1 MSNHILNLSASEFDG
16 SDKSFGLLRTNP
28 KITTNVKLV
37 VDSVGDISLSA
48 FDANRTLSD
57 SRFKKFPVNSLGK
70 YSDDISNFFK
80 GVSLS
85 EIFETKREF
94 SDMSAYS
101 KYSFQY
107 EDTYISGAEIST
119 SNTYSEQYRIFAPLW
134 LNKIIPSKFVI
145 YRVDS
150 AISNGDTQNDI
161 IINTLRDAS
170 IVKVFDLS
178 KKTKIGNYINN
189 HNSDENRVS
198 SHLSVN
204 FDSDSDITYNG
215 IDIINGGFAKK
226 ADSIH
231 SDYIK
236 KDNTE
241 ISSNSML
248 TNGFERNGI
257 VSSDLLNMEFMF
269 DDNEAEEFKIYKY
282 FGLYVD
288 EIEEGSFSAANTNEH
303 GISVDYGD
311 VSSVYDLS
319 GTDINHYEMLPNV
332 FDISIPTL
340 NYIKDINSKYY
351 HVKNKSNIH
360 YHSIP
365 IGSADF
371 NNFKGFKAIEGNVN
385 IISSQEGF
393 HGYIKMSINS
403 TPSDGDR
410 IVVGM
415 KQDVMF
421 TRNNTYDSI
430 TNKATYNFNEFTMVA
445 DSSIP
450 IGEISGNKYSSLGTV
465 NDISTAILQLLK
477 SIVPSNIKT
486 FRNNNEIVVEDYG
499 LGYDRTNIMCAV
511 WKLNNASFVNI
522 TGSVDSL
529 SNYTNA
535 DTNAVISS
543 DWDLYTLHGG
553 AEKSNGISV
562 AKTEVGGIAIGNYVK
577 NKDGK
582 FVKLISIVQDHIT
595 DNYRLVF
602 EKTIDRESNSIRLY
616 DIFRTSFGK
625 FDAYDIKDFNFDF
638 FDKDR
643 SDIGELKNE
652 IDSYGNVKVPSS
664 FWNVTNRSL
673 YPESSDVTITK
684 TAKIPADSMDS
695 DNNAWLSS
703 GSVGSVWNSNGWI
716 DSTVSTVSG
725 SWIGIVVFWMQQQ
738 YTEGL
743 QYTIK
748 FDAKVSSGIV
758 LDNNTQLKVRHSN
771 SSGFIADHIQLS
783 HEWQTFEFDFIA
795 DNTSSRIE
803 IYRHHIPTTAYTYS
817 INNVSLAEFTRS
829 IVEIPLNV
837 GSEYDRLSENKL
849 KEHAVDSRIS
859 PDVLKFALKNGT
871 DSRNKPYML
880 NVNPSFGVDNMS
892 SDITKSDRNPIYHNL
907 EYFNIATINTNAKT
921 NKLTGF
927 TSYVDECGDCL
938 SSNGGTIS
946 IDMLKDTTT
955 DYFSRYFLYDGY
967 YADGVWVDD
976 KRTNSFTKMEGG
988 SVDNFSSSVFKGL
1001 RYVYKDRKEILNE
1014 SPTEFIKNT
1023 KTNGYK
1029 KSTVLKYVSNSEIE
1043 SNNTTIDVI
1052 KNEKFKFICTY
1063 ITINVVSNDVS
1074 DITLSD
1080 MYTLD
1085 DITYGGMIVDSYLGD
1100 GLHFDVISAYGN
1112 YTIGEDIILK
1122 ATDAAISSGL
1132 TNFTKKITKNKL
1144 GKYSYMV
1151 VYDSTTF
1158 STYAVE
1164 VLNVIDDDTITVSGY
1179 PLNWDGTSVGVIPFG
1194 NIASASSDTL
1204 TYTYYNSG
1212 DYGFNEIFN
1221 TVTAGSFAN
1230 RFNMFEDVKYTRI
1243 DVSGNMTKNDFVMS
1257 IESGT
1262 EFIKPVI
1269 LDTDTDTEKPKSY
1282 SLHHGSIGNILKRRT
1297 DGGYFMAM
1305 RRMNGDYDPLFRD
1318 AINFTDVYNSWNILD
1333 DADVDRYKFIF
1344 DKFKGRGISFEY
1356 KGVYDI
1362 GFIPNYFFH
1371 KVNDENSENIL
1382 KLSATSD
1389 KLPLYPV
1396 IGEIAI
1402 DKKDFNVFKSK
1413 YDVDYFTRSLP
1424 DGTQVSVHGTL
1435 SPIEKKSFM
1444 SSTIMKVKDSYDL
1457 SVFSTTKENTLDLLD
1472 TVGINENN
1480 ETSIHWFED
1489 EDRIFADFYVSD
1501 AILYKLKND
1510 GLTDIFA
1517 KYVNP
1522 LYSYDDN
1529 TTILDDM
1536 KLYVES
1542 NIIPRF
1548 SMDELDIYMVE
1559 SKSIST
1565 GFESVLYDNDIV
1577 GYTKVSNYSIQS
1589 INDGKL
1595 GFRFIF
1601 NKRIGYNYKF
1611 KTIIKI
1617 KA

>member
-70 YSDDISNFFK
+70 YSDDIFNFFK

-107 EDTYISGAEIST
+107 EDTYISGVE
-119 SNTYSEQYRIFAPLW
+119 SNVSSVYSEQYRIFAPLW
-134 LNKIIPSKFVI
+134 LNKKVPSKFVV

-150 AISNGDTQNDI
+150 AIAHGDTQNDI
-161 IINTLRDAS
+161 ILNMLHDAS
-170 IVKVFDLS
+170 IVTVFDLS

-189 HNSDENRVS
+189 HNSDENKVS

-226 ADSIH
+226 ADGIH
-231 SDYIK
+231 SDYMR

-241 ISSNSML
+241 ISSNSMI
-248 TNGFERNGI
+248 TSGFERNGI

-269 DDNEAEEFKIYKY
+269 NDEDAEEFKIYKY

-288 EIEEGSFSAANTNEH
+288 EIEEGSFSAVNTNEQ
-303 GISVDYGD
+303 GISVDYSD
-311 VSSVYDLS
+311 VSSIYELY
-319 GTDINHYEMLPNV
+319 GTGVDHFEMLPNV

-340 NYIKDINSKYY
+340 NYVKDIDSKYY

-360 YHSIP
+360 HHSIP
-365 IGSADF
+365 IGPADF

-393 HGYIKMSINS
+393 HGYVKMSINS
-403 TPSDGDR
+403 TPFDGDR

-421 TRNNTYDSI
+421 TRNNVYD
-430 TNKATYNFNEFTMVA
+430 NLGKATYNFNEFTMVA

-450 IGEISGNKYSSLGTV
+450 IGEIDGNKYSSLGTN
-465 NDISTAILQLLK
+465 NDIATAILQ
-477 SIVPSNIKT
+477 IVKQYLPSNIKVH
-486 FRNNNEIVVEDYG
+486 RSNNEISIEDYG
-499 LGYDRTNIMCAV
+499 YGYDRKNIMCAI
-511 WKLNNASFVNI
+511 WKLNVSSFIDVSA
-522 TGSVDSL
+522 SVDDL
-529 SNYTNA
+529 SSYINA
-535 DTNAVISS
+535 DTNTDILN
-543 DWDLYTLHGG
+543 DWNLYTLTGG
-553 AEKSNGISV
+553 AEASHGILVS
-562 AKTEVGGIAIGNYVK
+562 ESEIGNVQAGNYIK
-577 NKDGK
+577 NVNGN
-582 FVKLISIVQDHIT
+582 FVKLIAIIQDHSSG
-595 DNYRLVF
+595 NYRLIF
-602 EKTIDRESNSIRLY
+602 EKEIDHIDNSIRLY
-616 DIFRTSFGK
+616 DIFRTAFGK

-638 FDKDR
+638 FDKSM
-643 SDIGELKNE
+643 SDVGELKNE
-652 IDSYGNVKVPSS
+652 IDSNGITKVPSS

-673 YPESSDVTITK
+673 YPESSEVTIIK
-684 TAKIPADSMDS
+684 TAKIPADSMSTSYNSWAGGSADS
-695 DNNAWLSS
+695 GAM
-703 GSVGSVWNSNGWI
+703 WNPNGWI
-716 DSTVSTVSG
+716 DVTLYPGPWNGNSMYYFGPSMFDNSL
-725 SWIGIVVFWMQQQ
+725 SYI
-738 YTEGL
+738 
-743 QYTIK
+743 IK
-748 FDAKVSSGIV
+748 FDAKFSSVNVPSNTLVS
-758 LDNNTQLKVRHSN
+758 VRHHN
-771 SSGFIADHIQLS
+771 HTGGTIDTVNLTY
-783 HEWQTFEFDFIA
+783 EWQTFEYEF
-795 DNTSSRIE
+795 TSTNDSDRIE
-803 IYRHHIPTTAYTYS
+803 FSRGNNPAETYTFS
-817 INNVSLAEFTRS
+817 INNVSLTEFNRS
-829 IVEIPLNV
+829 IVEIPLNI

-892 SDITKSDRNPIYHNL
+892 PDITKSDRNPIYHNL

-967 YADGVWVDD
+967 YTDGVWVDD

-1029 KSTVLKYVSNSEIE
+1029 TSTVLKYVSNTDIE

-1052 KNEKFKFICTY
+1052 RNEKFKFICTY
-1063 ITINVVSNDVS
+1063 ITINVVSNDMD

-1085 DITYGGMIVDSYLGD
+1085 DILHNDTIVDSYLGSE
-1100 GLHFDVISAYGN
+1100 LHFDVISAYVN
-1112 YTIGEDIILK
+1112 YTAGDSVILK
-1122 ATDAAISSGL
+1122 ATDVSISSGL

-1144 GKYSYMV
+1144 GRYSYMV
-1151 VYDSTTF
+1151 VHDSVTG
-1158 STYAVE
+1158 SSYAVE

-1179 PLNWDGTSVGVIPFG
+1179 PLDWNGNTVGTVQFNDIAT
-1194 NIASASSDTL
+1194 ASADTL
-1204 TYTYYNSG
+1204 TYTYHNSG

-1230 RFNMFEDVKYTRI
+1230 RFNMFEDVKYTRV
-1243 DVSGNMTKNDFVMS
+1243 DVNGNITTGDFVMS

-1269 LDTDTDTEKPKSY
+1269 LDTVTDTEKPKSY
-1282 SLHHGSIGNILKRRT
+1282 SLHHGSIGSILKRRD

-1305 RRMNGDYDPLFRD
+1305 RRMNGEYNPLFRD

-1333 DADVDRYKFIF
+1333 DAKVDRYKFIF

-1501 AILYKLKND
+1501 AILYKLKNN
-1510 GLTDIFA
+1510 GLTDTFA
-1517 KYVNP
+1517 NYVDP

-1529 TTILDDM
+1529 TTISDDI

-1548 SMDELDIYMVE
+1548 SMDKLDIYMIE
-1559 SKSIST
+1559 SKSIDT
-1565 GFESVLYDNDIV
+1565 GFESVIYDSDIT